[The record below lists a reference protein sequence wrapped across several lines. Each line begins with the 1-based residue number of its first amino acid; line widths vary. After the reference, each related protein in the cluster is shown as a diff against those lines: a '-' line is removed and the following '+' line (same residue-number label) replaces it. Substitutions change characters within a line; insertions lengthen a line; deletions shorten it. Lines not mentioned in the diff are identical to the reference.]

1 MSIFEVMRSIPI
13 DDSSMSVLAM
23 LVGIVGGWTVTSLH
37 QQLKAKRVKL
47 DSQKRMRNFG
57 RPD

>member
-1 MSIFEVMRSIPI
+1 MSIFDAFRSIPI

-23 LVGIVGGWTVTSLH
+23 LVGIIGGWMLTSLH

-47 DSQKRMRNFG
+47 DSRKRMRNFG
-57 RPD
+57 KGN

>member
-23 LVGIVGGWTVTSLH
+23 LVGIVGGWTLTSLH
-37 QQLKAKRVKL
+37 
-47 DSQKRMRNFG
+47 
-57 RPD
+57 

>member
-1 MSIFEVMRSIPI
+1 MSIFEVMRSLPL

-23 LVGIVGGWTVTSLH
+23 LIGIVGGWTVTSLH

-47 DSQKRMRNFG
+47 DSQKRMRSFG
-57 RPD
+57 KSE

>member
-1 MSIFEVMRSIPI
+1 MSIFDVMRSLPI

-23 LVGIVGGWTVTSLH
+23 LVGIAGGWTLTSLH

-47 DSQKRMRNFG
+47 DSQKRMRSFG
-57 RPD
+57 KPE

>member
-1 MSIFEVMRSIPI
+1 MSIFEVMRSLPL

-23 LVGIVGGWTVTSLH
+23 LIGIVGGWTVTSLH

-47 DSQKRMRNFG
+47 DSQKRMRSFG
-57 RPD
+57 KPD

>member
-1 MSIFEVMRSIPI
+1 MSIFDVMRSIPI

-23 LVGIVGGWTVTSLH
+23 LVGIAGGWTLTSLH

-47 DSQKRMRNFG
+47 DSQRRMRDFG
-57 RPD
+57 KGQ